1 MGSAVGTAVQRH
13 DVVIIG
19 GGVYGASIAYHLS
32 ARRVDCALV
41 EMRGLASGP
50 TGRSSAVVRVHYSMP
65 ELAELAIRGLEFFS
79 NARDTLGTGDVGF
92 VRVGVLYGIG
102 TDLAAAFA
110 ASGSVLRDRGF
121 PIETLTPDEM
131 RSIVPGFN
139 LDGIAIGL
147 WEPRSG
153 YADPAGTT
161 AALAERAREL
171 GATVRVNSRV
181 VELAVQGGRVA
192 GVTMADGTRIA
203 ADTVVVA
210 AGPWTKRL
218 VAQVGFELP
227 LASERHAVS
236 VLDAGGSALTVVPC
250 VWSDLPRDYYAR
262 PDGDDNVLVAQQSGG
277 TTVADPDVYEG
288 GVSLAETEAVMLRA
302 APRIPGLESLGI
314 RGGWAS
320 LYDVSPDRLHIID
333 EIPGVDGLYCVAG
346 TSGTGFKLAPA
357 IGEEVA
363 RMVTTGTS
371 DLLRPFRLNRTF
383 DASSELHPR

>member
-1 MGSAVGTAVQRH
+1 MGSAVERH
-13 DVVIIG
+13 DVLVIG

-32 ARRVDCALV
+32 ARRVECALV
-41 EMRGLASGP
+41 EMHGLASGP
-50 TGRSSAVVRVHYSMP
+50 TGRSSAVVRVHYSIP
-65 ELAELAIRGLEFFS
+65 ELAELARRGLDFFS
-79 NARDTLGTGDVGF
+79 DARDILGTGDVGF

-102 TDLAAAFA
+102 PDRAAAFA
-110 ASGSVLRDRGF
+110 ASGSALRDRGF
-121 PIETLTPDEM
+121 PIGTLAPAEMDE
-131 RSIVPGFN
+131 IVPGFN
-139 LDGIAIGL
+139 LDGIAVGL

-161 AALAERAREL
+161 AALAERARDL

-181 VELAVQGGRVA
+181 VELAVRGGRVA

-218 VAQVGFELP
+218 VAQVGVELP
-227 LASERHAVS
+227 LASERHTVS
-236 VLDAGGSALTVVPC
+236 SLGAQGSARSVVPC
-250 VWSDLPRDYYAR
+250 VWADLPGYYYAR
-262 PDGDDNVLVAQQSGG
+262 PDGDNSVLVAEQSSG
-277 TTVADPDVYEG
+277 TAVADPDVYDV
-288 GVSLAETEAVMLRA
+288 GVSLAESEAVTVRA
-302 APRIPGLESLGI
+302 ATRIHGLESLGI

-333 EIPGVDGLYCVAG
+333 QVPGVDGLYCVAG

-363 RMVTTGTS
+363 RMVTSGRS

-383 DASSELHPR
+383 DPSSELHPR